1 VTVLLASRIKAEH
14 VECSCLLLQLN
25 LKSAMVGIERVCVFG
40 AGTLGWQIALQCASH
55 ARPVNLYDI
64 FPEALKKARQNIENE
79 LGSWVEVGA
88 MTEKTRKATIQRIR
102 FDHDPS
108 KAVAGVDL
116 VIEAVP
122 ERLELKRSVFKELD
136 AACSPNTI
144 ISTNSSSIRVSL
156 IDDATRRMDRVLN
169 THFYS
174 NPWRSHIVELMR
186 GHTTSDETMTR
197 VGVFMRSIGMLP
209 LVVSK
214 ESTGFI
220 FNRVWRAVKKEC
232 LHLVDDG
239 VASYEDVDRA
249 WMSYYG
255 TKMGPFGLMDKV
267 GLDVVRDIE
276 NVYYGE
282 SGDPRD
288 APPRLLLDKIEKGEL
303 GIKTGKGFYSYPNPA
318 FLDPGFIKP

>member
-1 VTVLLASRIKAEH
+1 
-14 VECSCLLLQLN
+14 
-25 LKSAMVGIERVCVFG
+25 MDGIERVCVFG

-55 ARPVNLYDI
+55 AHTVNLYDLSPVALRNAEQHI
-64 FPEALKKARQNIENE
+64 SNELESWVDAGSISAEAKKSTVRQIRFEQDPKKAI
-79 LGSWVEVGA
+79 S
-88 MTEKTRKATIQRIR
+88 
-102 FDHDPS
+102 
-108 KAVAGVDL
+108 GVDL

-122 ERLELKRSVFKELD
+122 EKLELKRRVFGELD
-136 AACSPNTI
+136 AMCDTDTV
-144 ISTNSSSIRVSL
+144 ISTNNSSIRVSL
-156 IDDATRRMDRVLN
+156 IEDATKRRDRVLN

-174 NPWRSHIVELMR
+174 NPWRSRIVELMKGR
-186 GHTTSDETMTR
+186 MTSDETMTR
-197 VGVFMRSIGMLP
+197 VGGFMRSIGMLP
-209 LVVSK
+209 LVVRK

-220 FNRVWRAVKKEC
+220 FNRVWRAVKREC

-288 APPRLLLDKIEKGEL
+288 APPRLLLEKIERGEL
-303 GIKTGKGFYSYPNPA
+303 GMKTGRGFYSYPNPA
-318 FLDPGFIKP
+318 FLDASFIEP

>member
-1 VTVLLASRIKAEH
+1 M
-14 VECSCLLLQLN
+14 N
-25 LKSAMVGIERVCVFG
+25 LKLAMDIIERVCVFG

-55 ARPVNLYDI
+55 AHTVNLYDLS
-64 FPEALKKARQNIENE
+64 PVALRNAEQHISNE
-79 LGSWVEVGA
+79 LESWVNAGSISAEAKESTV
-88 MTEKTRKATIQRIR
+88 RRIR
-102 FDHDPS
+102 FESDPK
-108 KAVAGVDL
+108 KAVKGVDL

-122 ERLELKRSVFKELD
+122 EKLELKRKVFRELD
-136 AACSPNTI
+136 AVCDADTI

-156 IDDATRRMDRVLN
+156 IEDATRRMDRVLN

-174 NPWRSHIVELMR
+174 NLWRSRIVELMKGR
-186 GHTTSDETMTR
+186 MTSDETMTR
-197 VGVFMRSIGMLP
+197 VGGFMRSIGMLP
-209 LVVSK
+209 LVVRK

-220 FNRVWRAVKKEC
+220 FNRVWRAVKREC

-288 APPRLLLDKIEKGEL
+288 APPRLLLDKIERGEL
-303 GIKTGKGFYSYPNPA
+303 GVKTGRGFYSYPNPA
-318 FLDPGFIKP
+318 FLDPSFLEP

>member
-1 VTVLLASRIKAEH
+1 MDRL
-14 VECSCLLLQLN
+14 
-25 LKSAMVGIERVCVFG
+25 ERVCVFG

-55 ARPVNLYDI
+55 AHPVNLYDLS
-64 FPEALKKARQNIENE
+64 PEALRNAELKISNE
-79 LGSWVEVGA
+79 LESWVEAGSISA
-88 MTEKTRKATIQRIR
+88 AEKASMVQRVR
-102 FDHDPS
+102 FEPDPK
-108 KAVAGVDL
+108 KAVTGVDL

-122 ERLELKRSVFKELD
+122 EKLELKRKVFQELD
-136 AACSPNTI
+136 AMCDADTI
-144 ISTNSSSIRVSL
+144 IATNSSSIRVSL
-156 IDDATRRMDRVLN
+156 IEDATRRMDRVLN

-174 NPWRSHIVELMR
+174 NPWRSRIVELMKGR
-186 GHTTSDETMTR
+186 MTADETMTR
-197 VGVFMRSIGMLP
+197 VGGFMRSIGMLP
-209 LVVSK
+209 LVVRK

-220 FNRVWRAVKKEC
+220 FNRVWRAVKREC

-288 APPRLLLDKIEKGEL
+288 APPRLLLDKIERGEL
-303 GIKTGKGFYSYPNPA
+303 GVKTGRGFYSYPNPA
-318 FLDPGFIKP
+318 FLDPSFLEP

>member
-1 VTVLLASRIKAEH
+1 MDRL
-14 VECSCLLLQLN
+14 
-25 LKSAMVGIERVCVFG
+25 ERVCVFG

-55 ARPVNLYDI
+55 AHPVNLYDLS
-64 FPEALKKARQNIENE
+64 PEALRNAELKISNE
-79 LGSWVEVGA
+79 LESWVEAGSISA
-88 MTEKTRKATIQRIR
+88 AEKASMVQRVR
-102 FDHDPS
+102 FEPDPK
-108 KAVAGVDL
+108 KAVTGVDL

-122 ERLELKRSVFKELD
+122 EKLELKRKVFQELD
-136 AACSPNTI
+136 AMCDADTI
-144 ISTNSSSIRVSL
+144 IATNSSSIRVSL
-156 IDDATRRMDRVLN
+156 IEDATRRMDRVLN

-174 NPWRSHIVELMR
+174 NPWRSRIVELMKGR
-186 GHTTSDETMTR
+186 MTSDETMTR
-197 VGVFMRSIGMLP
+197 VGGFMRSIGMLP
-209 LVVSK
+209 LVVRK

-220 FNRVWRAVKKEC
+220 FNRVWRAVKREC

-288 APPRLLLDKIEKGEL
+288 APPRLLLDKIERGEL
-303 GIKTGKGFYSYPNPA
+303 GVKTGRGFYSYPNPA
-318 FLDPGFIKP
+318 FLDPSFLEP

>member
-1 VTVLLASRIKAEH
+1 MGEI
-14 VECSCLLLQLN
+14 EC
-25 LKSAMVGIERVCVFG
+25 VCVFG

-55 ARPVNLYDI
+55 AHHVNLYDI
-64 FPEALKKARQNIENE
+64 SSEALNNARNNIETE
-79 LGSWVEVGA
+79 LGAWTKADTITTKKQKTILQLVCFEQDSTRAVE
-88 MTEKTRKATIQRIR
+88 
-102 FDHDPS
+102 
-108 KAVAGVDL
+108 GVDL

-122 ERLELKRSVFKELD
+122 ERLELKRRVFTELD
-136 AACSPNTI
+136 AMCDNGTI
-144 ISTNSSSIRVSL
+144 ISSNSSSIRISL
-156 IDDATRRMDRVLN
+156 IEDATSRMDWVLN

-186 GHTTSDETMTR
+186 GSTTSDETMAR
-197 VGVFMRSIGMLP
+197 VSAFMRSIGMLP
-209 LVVSK
+209 LVVMK

-220 FNRVWRAVKKEC
+220 FNRVWRAVKREC

-255 TKMGPFGLMDKV
+255 TNMGPFGLMDKV

-282 SGDPRD
+282 SGDPKD
-288 APPRLLLDKIEKGEL
+288 APPRLLLDKVEKCEL

-318 FLDPGFIKP
+318 FLDPKFLEP